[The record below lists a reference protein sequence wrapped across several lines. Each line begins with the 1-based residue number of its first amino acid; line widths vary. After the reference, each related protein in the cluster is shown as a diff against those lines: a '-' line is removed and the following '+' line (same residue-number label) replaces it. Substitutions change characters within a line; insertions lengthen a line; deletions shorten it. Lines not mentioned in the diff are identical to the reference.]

1 MNNNHLN
8 ILIVDDDDVARESF
22 LRAVGKAKLAL
33 TVTEAQDGLE
43 AYEILKERY
52 PKNKVKQSVVVLLDL
67 NMPRM
72 SGFEFLQTIRAD
84 EALRSTIVFMLTT
97 SDLAED
103 KKAALALNVAGYMA
117 KANVGPGYKNL
128 LKLIVNYDTSGNI

>member
-22 LRAVGKAKLAL
+22 LRAAGKAKLAL

-52 PKNKVKQSVVVLLDL
+52 PKKKVKQPVVVLLDL

-84 EALRSTIVFMLTT
+84 KALRSTIVFMLTT

-103 KKAALALNVAGYMA
+103 KKAALAFNVAGYMA